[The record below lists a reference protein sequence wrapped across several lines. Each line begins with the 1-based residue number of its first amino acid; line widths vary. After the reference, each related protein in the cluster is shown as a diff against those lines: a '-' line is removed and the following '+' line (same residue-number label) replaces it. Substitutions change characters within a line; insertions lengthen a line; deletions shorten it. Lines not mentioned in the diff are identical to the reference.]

1 VIARERASRSRGGGG
16 GEWDA
21 DTGTTYQS
29 GGVGRTKRRQN
40 REGSLPLTFFIV
52 VEMCLDLSSPI

>member
-29 GGVGRTKRRQN
+29 GGVGRTKRSQN
-40 REGSLPLTFFIV
+40 REGSLSLTFFIV
-52 VEMCLDLSSPI
+52 VEICV